1 VSGGHRVG
9 SKIGHCDLFFTKM
22 LGARRQWT
30 CNTAVINM
38 LNRKVRFGTFGVVSL
53 SLAIVGVATAAL
65 GGCSASGV
73 KGGGFGDGN
82 PDGSPIIIGADGGP
96 TIALDGSSGDGSKP
110 ASETKLYAH
119 TNKKLY
125 QLDTKDLSNLKDL
138 GEFDCIQSG
147 AGSQF
152 TSMTDIAVDRDGKL
166 YGVAEN
172 AVFLDMQ
179 VTATGVTCGTKVILK
194 TPGKFFGASMAPV
207 GALYPNR
214 EALLIADSNGDIYDV
229 DTATGGT
236 TIVGNFGVVPKNDG
250 RGTTYPTKTQGKP
263 WALSGDIVF
272 LENSG
277 NPIAYATV
285 RDCEDPTK
293 NSTCNTT
300 DTLIQLDPKLL
311 GPANKKVTTAVR
323 GAIKKASSCNDK
335 DNASYGSMYGIAAF
349 DDQIIGFSRTTLPNG
364 GGVGAFIVKISS
376 NDGKACLVEDVGA
389 QINAGWA
396 GAGVTTVVSVVAPP
410 IVN

>member
-1 VSGGHRVG
+1 
-9 SKIGHCDLFFTKM
+9 
-22 LGARRQWT
+22 
-30 CNTAVINM
+30 M
-38 LNRKVRFGTFGVVSL
+38 LNRKVRLGTFGVVSL
-53 SLAIVGVATAAL
+53 SLVTICVAAGAVS
-65 GGCSASGV
+65 GCSASGV
-73 KGGGFGDGN
+73 KGGGFGDGV
-82 PDGSPIIIGADGGP
+82 PDGGSVVVGADGGP
-96 TIALDGSSGDGSKP
+96 TFVLDGSNGDGGKP

-125 QLDTKDLSNLKDL
+125 QLDTKDLSKLKDL

-179 VTATGVTCGTKVILK
+179 VTATGVTCGTKVVLK
-194 TPGKFFGASMAPV
+194 SPGKFLGASMAPV
-207 GALYPNR
+207 GVLYPNR
-214 EALLIADSNGDIYDV
+214 EALLIADTNGEIYDV

-236 TIVGNFGVVPKNDG
+236 TLVGNFGLVPKNDG
-250 RGTTYPTKTQGKP
+250 RGTTYPTKTQGSP

-272 LENSG
+272 LENGG

-285 RDCEDPTK
+285 RDCEG
-293 NSTCNTT
+293 STCNKT

-311 GPANKKVTTAVR
+311 GPGNKKVTKAVR
-323 GAIKKASSCNDK
+323 GAIKKASSCNDQ
-335 DNASYGSMYGIAAF
+335 DNASYGSMFGIAAY
-349 DDQIIGFSRTTLPNG
+349 DDQIIGFSKTTLPNG
-364 GGVGAFIVKISS
+364 GGVGAFIVKIST

-389 QINAGWA
+389 QTNAGWA